1 MVFFKNS
8 KLYKVIQESKKVLG
22 QVISINTKDL
32 TAYSV
37 NIQPIEE
44 KAIKYTFGVD
54 TTATKQ
60 AYADK
65 DIFCIG
71 DYVINKN
78 KVYQIEKLV
87 SWNTYDILALK
98 EVDLEIEY

>member
-8 KLYKVIQESKKVLG
+8 ELYKVIQESKKVLG

-37 NIQPIEE
+37 NIH
-44 KAIKYTFGVD
+44 
-54 TTATKQ
+54 
-60 AYADK
+60 
-65 DIFCIG
+65 
-71 DYVINKN
+71 
-78 KVYQIEKLV
+78 KVYQIEKLI

-98 EVDLEIEY
+98 EVDLKIEY